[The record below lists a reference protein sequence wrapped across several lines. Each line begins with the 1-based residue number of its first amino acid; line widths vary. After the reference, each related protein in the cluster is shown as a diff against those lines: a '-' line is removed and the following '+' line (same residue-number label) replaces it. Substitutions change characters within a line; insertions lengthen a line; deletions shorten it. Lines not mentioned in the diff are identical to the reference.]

1 MRNIWQDVR
10 YGARVLLM
18 SPGLSAVAVVALAL
32 GVGANTAIFSI
43 VNATLLR
50 PLGYEQPERLM
61 MVWEMNAKRGGE
73 IPTSMLNFKDLRDNG
88 QSFETVTAFMDSS
101 FNLTGGAEPERV
113 TGMRV
118 SAPLF
123 TMLGV
128 KPLHGRVFL
137 PGEDEPSVPRVLVLS
152 HGLWQRSF
160 GADPNLVGR
169 TVSLDGEG
177 YTVAGVMPPGFKFP
191 PQFSATIASSQYTMA
206 RAELWVPLTPDAI
219 PAAREVRALYMVG
232 RLKPGADA
240 ARAEAELNVVAR
252 RLQQDFPAVD
262 ADMGVRVTPL
272 QQQVTGDIRTA
283 LLVLLVAVGCVLLI
297 ACANV
302 ANLLLAKATA
312 RRKEIAVRL
321 ALGASR
327 ARVVRQLLTESALL
341 GLAGG
346 ALGLL
351 LAAVCVSQLAAWSP
365 PNLARLK
372 DVSIDWRVLI
382 FTLVVSLLTS
392 LVFGL
397 APALQATKTDL
408 AESLKEGGRGNSA
421 SGRQNR
427 LRALLVISEVAL
439 ALVLLISAGLML
451 KSFVRLQNVNPGFNA
466 ENLLTL
472 ELQLPA
478 TGYGEPAQQLAFQ
491 QRLVERVGAIPGVQ
505 RVATVD
511 NLPFSGNET
520 NNSITI
526 EGRPIANPNERPRA
540 FFRTVSPDYFM
551 TMGVPIRGGRAFA
564 DSDVAEA
571 PGAAILNEAAAR
583 QFWPGEDPLGKRF
596 KKGRPESKNPW
607 LTVVGVFGG
616 VSHTSLEVG
625 IQPEIYTPVQ
635 QSPGPAVSLV
645 ARTASDPRGLTAAVR
660 REVSAL
666 DAGLPVSNVRYM
678 DEIISG
684 SVAQPRLY
692 TLLIGTFAGLAL
704 ALAAIGTYGVMS
716 YTVVQRTHELG
727 VRLALGAQR
736 HDIIRLIVWQG
747 MTLALAAIVVGLAAS
762 FALTRLMESML
773 YGVSASDPATFVG
786 IPLLLAFVTLVAC
799 YLPARRATKVNPLVA
814 MSRE

>member
-1 MRNIWQDVR
+1 MGNLWQDLR
-10 YGARVLLM
+10 HGARVMLK
-18 SPGLSAVAVVALAL
+18 SPGLSAVAVLALAL

-50 PLGYEQPERLM
+50 PLGYQQPERLM
-61 MVWEMNAKRGGE
+61 MVWETNAKRGGE

-88 QSFETVTAFMDSS
+88 QSFEGIAAFMDAN

-113 TGMRV
+113 VGLRV
-118 SAPLF
+118 SAPLLS
-123 TMLGV
+123 MLGV
-128 KPLHGRVFL
+128 QPLHGRVFL
-137 PGEDEPSVPRVLVLS
+137 PGEDGPSAPRVIVLS
-152 HGLWQRSF
+152 HGLWQRGF
-160 GADPNLVGR
+160 GADPGLVGR
-169 TVSLDGEG
+169 TVSLDGEAH
-177 YTVAGVMPPGFKFP
+177 TVVGVMPPGFKFP

-219 PAAREVRALYMVG
+219 PQAREVRGLYMVG

-240 ARAEAELNVVAR
+240 PGSEAELNVVAR
-252 RLQQDFPAVD
+252 RLQQDFPAAD
-262 ADMGVRVTPL
+262 ADMGVRVIPL

-283 LLVLLVAVGCVLLI
+283 LLVLVVAVGCVLLI

-327 ARVVRQLLTESALL
+327 ARVIRQLLTESALL

-346 ALGLL
+346 AVGLL
-351 LAAVCVSQLAAWSP
+351 LAAVCVNRLGALSP
-365 PNLARLK
+365 PSLARLK
-372 DVSIDWRVLI
+372 DVSLDWRVLA
-382 FTLVVSLLTS
+382 FTFAVSLLTS
-392 LVFGL
+392 LLFGL

-427 LRALLVISEVAL
+427 LRALLVVSEVAL
-439 ALVLLISAGLML
+439 ALVLLIAAGLML

-472 ELQLPA
+472 ELQLPPA
-478 TGYGEPAQQLAFQ
+478 GYGEPPQQLTFQ
-491 QRLVERVGAIPGVQ
+491 RRLVERVGAIPGVQ

-511 NLPFSGNET
+511 NLPFSGNEANHSVT
-520 NNSITI
+520 M
-526 EGRPIANPNERPRA
+526 EGRPVANPSERPRA
-540 FFRTVSPDYFM
+540 FWRSVSPDYFQ
-551 TMGVPIRGGRAFA
+551 TMGIPVRGGRAFA
-564 DSDVAEA
+564 DSDAAEA
-571 PGAAILNEAAAR
+571 PAAAILNEAAAR

-596 KKGRPESKNPW
+596 KRGRPDSKNPW
-607 LTVVGVFGG
+607 LTVVGVVAG

-625 IQPEIYTPVQ
+625 VQPEIYVPFLQ
-635 QSPGPAVSLV
+635 NPGPTVTLL
-645 ARTASDPRGLTAAVR
+645 ARTATDPRGLTAAVR

-666 DAGLPVSNVRYM
+666 DAGLPVSNIKYM
-678 DEIISG
+678 DEIVAG

-692 TLLIGTFAGLAL
+692 TLLIGVFAGLAL
-704 ALAAIGTYGVMS
+704 ALAAIGIYGVMS
-716 YTVVQRTHELG
+716 YSVVQRTHELG
-727 VRLALGAQR
+727 VRLALGAQPR
-736 HDIIRLIVWQG
+736 DILRLIVGQG
-747 MTLALAAIVVGLAAS
+747 MALALAAIVVGLAAS
-762 FALTRLMESML
+762 FALTRLMKSML

-786 IPLLLAFVTLVAC
+786 IPVLLALVTLVAC
-799 YLPARRATKVNPLVA
+799 YLPARRATKVDPLVA
-814 MSRE
+814 LSRE